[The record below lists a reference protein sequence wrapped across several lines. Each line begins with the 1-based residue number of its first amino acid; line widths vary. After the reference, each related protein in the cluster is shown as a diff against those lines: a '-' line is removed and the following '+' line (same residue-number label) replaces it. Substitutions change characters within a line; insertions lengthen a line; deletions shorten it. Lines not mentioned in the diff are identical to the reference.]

1 MLREREGGP
10 RNLSKQNQYH
20 CLMCQMPFLSLRAY
34 LRFISCYFVKQD
46 IRNGN
51 GPGKPS
57 RKCQKNS
64 LSQFHL
70 IGSSSY
76 HYQACLKFE
85 LDNTLVMMEK
95 LMLPPISNNILLLQY
110 LPISVVIEDSTW
122 KQTFLVLNLIFGH

>member
-1 MLREREGGP
+1 
-10 RNLSKQNQYH
+10 
-20 CLMCQMPFLSLRAY
+20 MPFLSLRAY
-34 LRFISCYFVKQD
+34 LRFISCYFVEQD

-57 RKCQKNS
+57 RKCQKKS

-76 HYQACLKFE
+76 HYRACLKFE

-122 KQTFLVLNLIFGH
+122 KQIFLVLNLIFGHCHSLYSTIWLAYFCIKLSYIKISK

>member
-1 MLREREGGP
+1 MEMDQESP
-10 RNLSKQNQYH
+10 Q
-20 CLMCQMPFLSLRAY
+20 
-34 LRFISCYFVKQD
+34 
-46 IRNGN
+46 GN
-51 GPGKPS
+51 AK
-57 RKCQKNS
+57 RTVYR

-76 HYQACLKFE
+76 HYRACLKFE

-110 LPISVVIEDSTW
+110 LPISVVIEDLTW